1 MAQWKMLI
9 LVEKNLEI
17 HELELEKTSCQK
29 VPQGCSSEG
38 GGGSRLLKQR
48 KEGKTGASSHQFI
61 QLVMI
66 K

>member
-1 MAQWKMLI
+1 MGKKEI
-9 LVEKNLEI
+9 ITRLEFLRR
-17 HELELEKTSCQK
+17 EERKKGTYQDCKQRD
-29 VPQGCSSEG
+29 CSSEG